1 MDSRKL
7 TMRIKQVKS
16 FTIAATSVALIGT
29 AFPFLIPVQANPGCT
44 TGVGTLDPMCPGGI
58 TRGRKKYGRESE
70 RSDRN
75 YQRQG
80 RFIGNQLS
88 GKCID
93 VSGEPGEINS
103 APLLLWD
110 CETSGRNARNGSPTD
125 QRWVMVDGGFIKNT
139 LSGKCIDVSGAPGEH
154 NGTPLILWECET
166 SGRNADNGSPT
177 DQRWEFTS
185 EGFIRNKLSG
195 KCIDVSGA
203 PGDTNSAHLLLWD
216 CETSGHNAENGSP
229 TDQMWS
235 FGQRRY

>member
-1 MDSRKL
+1 MKL
-7 TMRIKQVKS
+7 KQAKYLS
-16 FTIAATSVALIGT
+16 TLATTVVLIST
-29 AFPFLIPVQANPGCT
+29 TFPFLTPVQANPGCNT
-44 TGVGTLDPMCPGGI
+44 EAGTLDYMCPGGI
-58 TRGRKKYGRESE
+58 TRGRKKHGGDIFTSSESE
-70 RSDRN
+70 RNRHN
-75 YQRQG
+75 HRQGG
-80 RFIGNQLS
+80 RFISNQLS

-110 CETSGRNARNGSPTD
+110 CATSGRNARNGSPTD

-154 NGTPLILWECET
+154 HGAPLLLWDCET
-166 SGRNADNGSPT
+166 SGRNAHNGSPT

-185 EGFIRNKLSG
+185 DGFIRNKLSG

-203 PGDTNSAHLLLWD
+203 PGDTNGAPLLLWD

-229 TDQMWS
+229 TDQLWS
-235 FGQRRY
+235 FGYKRH